1 MKPVRPPA
9 LTSKVSPP
17 QDDCRSV
24 NHSHDRKRAPYNQ
37 RAFGSPGLTPTTSR
51 ITRWNFRYFEVPQVG
66 ASNVVG
72 WSCRC
77 RCCSSNSNVLHLQSL
92 VWIFFFLLLLFPN
105 LSPHQSPLSLSL
117 SLWPANPSYVA
128 TNCESSVIPTH
139 MLCQGPWSKAR
150 IDEQTGFLTVQ

>member
-1 MKPVRPPA
+1 MDILKIARFWSAFGLWTLMKPARPPA

-117 SLWPANPSYVA
+117 SLCGPQIRA
-128 TNCESSVIPTH
+128 TLPLI
-139 MLCQGPWSKAR
+139 AR
-150 IDEQTGFLTVQ
+150 AP